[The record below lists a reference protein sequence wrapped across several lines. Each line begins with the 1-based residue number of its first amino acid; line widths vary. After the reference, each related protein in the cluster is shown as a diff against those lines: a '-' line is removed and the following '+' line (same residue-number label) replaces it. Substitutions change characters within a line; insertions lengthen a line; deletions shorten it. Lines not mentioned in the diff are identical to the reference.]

1 MAKDKLKSQG
11 EKAEDVTFE
20 SPVRTVANL
29 EGPVSEEKAK
39 EVNGYKDYKNIGEQ
53 VEASQEARGR
63 SRDKKT
69 DTGAKY
75 F

>member
-1 MAKDKLKSQG
+1 MAKDKTKSQG

-20 SPVRTVANL
+20 SPVRVVENL

-39 EVNGYKDYKNIGEQ
+39 EVNGYKGYNNIREQ
-53 VEASQEARGR
+53 IEDA
-63 SRDKKT
+63 KKEKGVNLDEDT
-69 DTGAKY
+69 DTGAKK

>member
-1 MAKDKLKSQG
+1 MAKDKLKSQD

-20 SPVRTVANL
+20 SPVRTVENL

-39 EVNGYKDYKNIGEQ
+39 EVNGYKGYNNIAEQ
-53 VEASQEARGR
+53 VEATQEARGR
-63 SRDKKT
+63 SRDEKT

>member
-1 MAKDKLKSQG
+1 MAEDESKSRD
-11 EKAEDVTFE
+11 EKTEDVTFE
-20 SPVRTVANL
+20 SPVRSVENL

-39 EVNGYKDYKNIGEQ
+39 EVNGYKGYDSIAEQ

-69 DTGAKY
+69 ETGAKY

>member
-1 MAKDKLKSQG
+1 MAEDKSKSQG
-11 EKAEDVTFE
+11 GKAEDVTFG
-20 SPVRTVANL
+20 SPVRSVENL

-39 EVNGYKDYKNIGEQ
+39 EGNGYKGYDNIAEQ

-63 SRDKKT
+63 SRDEKT

>member
-1 MAKDKLKSQG
+1 MAKDKSQG
-11 EKAEDVTFE
+11 EKVEDVTFE
-20 SPVRTVANL
+20 SPVRIVENL

-39 EVNGYKDYKNIGEQ
+39 EVNWYKDYKNIGEQ

-63 SRDKKT
+63 SRDEKT

>member
-1 MAKDKLKSQG
+1 MAKDESKSRD
-11 EKAEDVTFE
+11 EKTEDVTFE
-20 SPVRTVANL
+20 SPVRSVENL

-39 EVNGYKDYKNIGEQ
+39 EVNGYKGYDNIAEQ

-63 SRDKKT
+63 SRDEKT